1 MASAFTRGFVEEQN
15 RLYIFKDTSEGTLAR
30 FIEWAY
36 TGDYPVVVSAAE
48 PGETST
54 KETEPVVKEK
64 NTVTTAG
71 TDLTFESHPLLA
83 HVHLYIFC
91 SIYSIP
97 DLQHLTFS
105 KMAARFMDLKKPNDP
120 DTQVAV
126 ISTLR
131 VSFGNLP
138 THTQRMILFWT
149 GLLSM
154 PRIPLIS
161 CEHKD
166 LFVISWNALQC

>member
-1 MASAFTRGFVEEQN
+1 MALTFTRKFAEEQKGH
-15 RLYIFKDTSEGTLAR
+15 YIFKDTSEGTLAR

-36 TGDYPVVVSAAE
+36 TGDYPAVISALG
-48 PGETST
+48 PVKTST
-54 KETEPVVKEK
+54 KETESVIKEK
-64 NTVTTAG
+64 NTVTTAKP
-71 TDLTFESHPLLA
+71 DLTLENHPLLA